1 VDRVTDLFT
10 LWKAG
15 AITPNDLTAEERRD
29 VWMLVLDEA
38 IHTSQQLRQKVVP
51 LVKKTM
57 RKKTTMEKPAPL
69 DIESLEQALE
79 RLLNTYSQENASNT
93 PDFIL
98 AQYLLGC
105 LDTWNA
111 AIQRREEWYGREF
124 KAGTVGQDPYAKD
137 TTTGIVATPAATH
150 RAATRR

>member
-1 VDRVTDLFT
+1 
-10 LWKAG
+10 
-15 AITPNDLTAEERRD
+15 
-29 VWMLVLDEA
+29 M
-38 IHTSQQLRQKVVP
+38 S
-51 LVKKTM
+51 
-57 RKKTTMEKPAPL
+57 KPEPL
-69 DIESLEQALE
+69 DVETFEQALTK
-79 RLLNTYSQENASNT
+79 LLNAYSQENASNT

-137 TTTGIVATPAATH
+137 TTTGIVAAPTTPH
-150 RAATRR
+150 RAAARR